1 MVLVSAYFL
10 IIWQEILPN
19 IIGSRGARDYASYH
33 YAVHAVVQEIQPYDV
48 ENLNL
53 LAQQDGTRKEVHPFF
68 YPPPSILP
76 LLWTRYF
83 SLSEGYVL
91 LFWLNQLLV
100 FISMYYIQKA
110 LRISWVLI
118 LSMFVL
124 FFPVFDTMKMG
135 QINIFILAL
144 LAYTLYTQSVE
155 RKFGVGRAGISL
167 AVASMTKMSPA
178 LLFFQWCAQSKY
190 KMVLYC
196 ASTCV
201 LLTFCVLPWMNVD
214 TQMFFY
220 THVLPSFASGE
231 YAGLQIP
238 INLPA
243 NHSIPNILYQCFPE
257 NSTMVLSAKAK
268 LFSSIINVSIFVSML
283 VFSRKILD
291 KTAQYY
297 VSSAWICVMLL
308 FPVYTYEHHLVLLL
322 LPMASVLHAT
332 QKSSKHLKIGIWLSF
347 VLGGLPIFTIRALQK
362 TLPILHWWLQET
374 KFFYIIYLFV
384 LCLCFAW
391 KQEKNLRENNNV

>member
-10 IIWQEILPN
+10 IIWQEILPK
-19 IIGSRGARDYASYH
+19 IITSRGARDYASYH
-33 YAVHAVVQEIQPYDV
+33 YAVQAVSLDKEPYEV

-53 LAQQDGTRKEVHPFF
+53 LAQQEGTRRDVHPFF

-76 LLWTRYF
+76 LLWTQYF
-83 SLSEGYVL
+83 SLSEGYL
-91 LFWLNQLLV
+91 LLLWLNQLLV
-100 FISMYYIQKA
+100 VISMYYIQKA
-110 LRISWVLI
+110 LQISWVSI
-118 LSMFVL
+118 LAMFVV
-124 FFPVFDTMKMG
+124 FFPIFDTMKMG
-135 QINIFILAL
+135 QINLFIVAL
-144 LAYTLYTQSVE
+144 LAYTLYAQSLE
-155 RKFGVGRAGISL
+155 TKFGAWRAGISV
-167 AVASMTKMSPA
+167 AMASMTKMSPA
-178 LLFFQWCAQSKY
+178 LLFFQWCAQGKY
-190 KMVLYC
+190 TMVLYC
-196 ASTCV
+196 AIFCV
-201 LLTFCVLPWMNVD
+201 LLTCLVLPWMDID
-214 TQMFFY
+214 TQVFFY

-243 NHSIPNILYQCFPE
+243 NHSIPNILYQCFPG

-291 KTAQYY
+291 KSRQYY

-332 QKSSKHLKIGIWLSF
+332 QKSSKQVKIAMWLSF
-347 VLGGLPIFTIRALQK
+347 VVGGLPIFTIRALQK
-362 TLPILHWWLQET
+362 TLPSMHWLLQET

-384 LCLCFAW
+384 LCLYFAW
-391 KQEKNLRENNNV
+391 KQEKSLRENNTV